1 MLALQNQ
8 QFTEALGDFEA
19 DGREGRLSIAT
30 GVAAAPFLQQ
40 LVDETAK
47 KWHNLKCRV
56 YAVRNDFFG
65 ENITVAGL
73 VTGRDLIAQLKGR
86 ELGNVLLIP
95 DVMLRFHE
103 DVFLDDV
110 TLPEVEE
117 ALGAP
122 VRAVPAGDGYALL
135 EAMLENC

>member
-1 MLALQNQ
+1 M
-8 QFTEALGDFEA
+8 
-19 DGREGRLSIAT
+19 
-30 GVAAAPFLQQ
+30 
-40 LVDETAK
+40 
-47 KWHNLKCRV
+47 
-56 YAVRNDFFG
+56 
-65 ENITVAGL
+65 AGL